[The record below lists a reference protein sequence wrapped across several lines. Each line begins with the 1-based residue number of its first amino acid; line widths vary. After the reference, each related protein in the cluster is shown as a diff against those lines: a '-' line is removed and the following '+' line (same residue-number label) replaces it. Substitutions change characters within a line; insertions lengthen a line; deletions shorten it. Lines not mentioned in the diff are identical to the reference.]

1 MFETQDFL
9 GLTWGGG
16 GEGLSREEGVAMG
29 LADTRPTL
37 LRIGGTDHATMGA
50 IASGAGLRPLGDAG
64 WADAGDRLDMMI
76 GVDVLVL
83 DLRGE
88 SADPDAVERL
98 LRPVIGWPSAAD
110 ARLIVLVDLAQ
121 LDAAD
126 AALCGL
132 HPELLC
138 DAGPG
143 ELALALCRAAAG
155 CKRPG
160 DLHDIGRE
168 AESHRLEM
176 LSDEVRR
183 LAQTI
188 DRLARRD
195 GDAPDFRAGPVAAA
209 PRPPR
214 YHGQEEESSFA
225 HDQPERRGAVVT
237 PSEIRALLQM
247 RRLRDRYMPADLFAD
262 PAWDMMLDLM
272 AARLDGK
279 RVSVSSL
286 CIAAAVP
293 PTTALRWIGQ
303 LTDRGIFVR
312 TRDPRD
318 ARRVFIGLSDESAEN
333 VAAWFAAA
341 RREGLRVGNR
351 RGG

>member
-1 MFETQDFL
+1 MFDHPA
-9 GLTWGGG
+9 WGSESNDGPG
-16 GEGLSREEGVAMG
+16 AVAAHAGVI
-29 LADTRPTL
+29 DTRPTL
-37 LRIGGTDHATMGA
+37 LRIGGIDDGNAATMAA
-50 IASGAGLRPLGDAG
+50 IARGAGLRSLGSTG
-64 WADAGDRLDMMI
+64 WADAGARLDMMI

-88 SADPDAVERL
+88 SSDMGDLERL
-98 LRPVIGWPSAAD
+98 LRPVIGWPSVAD
-110 ARLIVLVDLAQ
+110 ARLIVLADLAQ
-121 LDAAD
+121 LDAVD
-126 AALCGL
+126 AALCGF

-138 DAGPG
+138 EAGPG
-143 ELALALCRAAAG
+143 EEALALCRAVAALHLA
-155 CKRPG
+155 G
-160 DLHDIGRE
+160 DLHDVGRE

-195 GDAPDFRAGPVAAA
+195 GHMPDFRAGPFAAA
-209 PRPPR
+209 PPPPQ
-214 YHGQEEESSFA
+214 YHAQEDEAPFA
-225 HDQPERRGAVVT
+225 NDLPERRGAVVT
-237 PSEIRALLQM
+237 STEIRALLQM

-312 TRDPRD
+312 ARDPRD

-341 RREGLRVGNR
+341 RRDGLRLGAR

>member
-1 MFETQDFL
+1 MFDRF
-9 GLTWGGG
+9 
-16 GEGLSREEGVAMG
+16 EEGGVFGAGAGGPG
-29 LADTRPTL
+29 LADLLDLRPTL
-37 LRIGGTDHATMGA
+37 MRIGNSGDRVLGA
-50 IASGAGLRPLGDAG
+50 IAGGAGLRDLGMVG
-64 WADAGDRLDMMI
+64 WADAGARLERMI

-83 DLRGE
+83 DLSGAE
-88 SADPDAVERL
+88 DDDAGVERL
-98 LRPVIGWPSAAD
+98 LRPVLGWPSVAEAKII
-110 ARLIVLVDLAQ
+110 ALADLAQ
-121 LDAAD
+121 IDAVDATLSGLDN
-126 AALCGL
+126 
-132 HPELLC
+132 ELLC

-143 ELALALCRAAAG
+143 EIALALCRAATR
-155 CKRPG
+155 CKRSS
-160 DLHDIGRE
+160 DLHDLGRE

-188 DRLARRD
+188 DRLAQRD
-195 GDAPDFRAGPVAAA
+195 GHTEFRANPFAAS
-209 PRPPR
+209 PRPNA
-214 YHGQEEESSFA
+214 YHSEADEMPFVSGSG
-225 HDQPERRGAVVT
+225 ERRTAVVT
-237 PSEIRALLQM
+237 SAEIRALLQM
-247 RRLRDRYMPADLFAD
+247 RRLRDRYLPADLFAD

-303 LTDRGIFVR
+303 LTDRGVFVR

-318 ARRVFIGLSDESAEN
+318 ARRVFIELSDEAAEN

-341 RREGLRVGNR
+341 RRDGLRVGGR

>member
-1 MFETQDFL
+1 MLDHPA
-9 GLTWGGG
+9 WGGHDDHV
-16 GEGLSREEGVAMG
+16 REMPEQGVG
-29 LADTRPTL
+29 ITDRRPSM
-37 LRIGGTDHATMGA
+37 LRIGGIGDDDASGTLAA
-50 IASGAGLRPLGDAG
+50 IARGAGLRVLEGSRWDDAG
-64 WADAGDRLDMMI
+64 ARLDRMI
-76 GVDVLVL
+76 GVDVLIL

-88 SADPDAVERL
+88 SDDMGAVEHL
-98 LRPVIGWPSAAD
+98 LRPVIGWPSLPD
-110 ARLIVLVDLAQ
+110 ARLIVLLDMAQ
-121 LDAAD
+121 LDAVD

-138 DAGPG
+138 DARPG
-143 ELALALCRAAAG
+143 EQALALCRTAAKL
-155 CKRPG
+155 KRSA

-168 AESHRLEM
+168 SESHRLDM

-188 DRLARRD
+188 DRLAHRN
-195 GDAPDFRAGPVAAA
+195 GSADFPVSAFAAA
-209 PRPPR
+209 PRPPH
-214 YHGQEEESSFA
+214 YHAQEGDLPFA
-225 HDQPERRGAVVT
+225 ADLPERRGTVVNAA
-237 PSEIRALLQM
+237 EIRALLQM
-247 RRLRDRYMPADLFAD
+247 RRLRDRYLPGELFAD

-293 PTTALRWIGQ
+293 PTTALRWIAQ

-341 RREGLRVGNR
+341 RRDGLRLTGR
-351 RGG
+351 RG

>member
-1 MFETQDFL
+1 MLDQSGWGDDAGYVQGTPNL
-9 GLTWGGG
+9 GA
-16 GEGLSREEGVAMG
+16 GVT
-29 LADTRPTL
+29 DRRPSL
-37 LRIGGTDHATMGA
+37 LRIGRIEDDEAARTTAA
-50 IASGAGLRPLGDAG
+50 IARGAGLRVLGSSRWGDAG
-64 WADAGDRLDMMI
+64 VRLDMMI
-76 GVDVLVL
+76 GVDLLIL

-88 SADPDAVERL
+88 SADMGDVEHL
-98 LRPVIGWPSAAD
+98 LRPVIGWPSVVD
-110 ARLIVLVDLAQ
+110 ARLIVLLDLAQ
-121 LDAAD
+121 LDAVD

-143 ELALALCRAAAG
+143 EQALALCRTAAKL
-155 CKRPG
+155 KRSA

-168 AESHRLEM
+168 SEGHRLDM

-188 DRLARRD
+188 DRLAHRN
-195 GDAPDFRAGPVAAA
+195 GSADFPVSAFAAA
-209 PRPPR
+209 PRSPQ
-214 YHGQEEESSFA
+214 YHAQEGDAPFA
-225 HDQPERRGAVVT
+225 ADLPERRGTVVNAA
-237 PSEIRALLQM
+237 EIRALLQM
-247 RRLRDRYMPADLFAD
+247 RRLRDRYLPTDLFAD

-293 PTTALRWIGQ
+293 PTTALRWIAQ

-312 TRDPRD
+312 TRDPSD

-341 RREGLRVGNR
+341 RRDGLRLTGR
-351 RGG
+351 RG

>member
-1 MFETQDFL
+1 MFDHPA
-9 GLTWGGG
+9 WGSESNDGPG
-16 GEGLSREEGVAMG
+16 AVAAHAGVI
-29 LADTRPTL
+29 DTRPTL
-37 LRIGGTDHATMGA
+37 LRIGGIDDGNAATTTA
-50 IASGAGLRPLGDAG
+50 IARGTGLRSLGSTRWAYAG
-64 WADAGDRLDMMI
+64 ARLDMMI

-83 DLRGE
+83 DFRGE
-88 SADPDAVERL
+88 SSDTAEVEQL
-98 LRPVIGWPSAAD
+98 LRPVIGWPSSAD
-110 ARLIVLVDLAQ
+110 ARLIVLADLAQ
-121 LDAAD
+121 LDAVD
-126 AALCGL
+126 AALCGFR
-132 HPELLC
+132 PELLC
-138 DAGPG
+138 EAGPG
-143 ELALALCRAAAG
+143 EQALALCRAVAALH
-155 CKRPG
+155 RPS
-160 DLHDIGRE
+160 DLHDVGRE
-168 AESHRLEM
+168 AETHRLEM

-195 GDAPDFRAGPVAAA
+195 GHVPDFRGGLFAAA
-209 PRPPR
+209 PRPPQ
-214 YHGQEEESSFA
+214 YHAQDDEARLVSDE
-225 HDQPERRGAVVT
+225 QPERRGTALA
-237 PSEIRALLQM
+237 SAEIRALLQM

-279 RVSVSSL
+279 HVSVSSL

-318 ARRVFIGLSDESAEN
+318 ARRVFIGLSDETAEN

-341 RREGLRVGNR
+341 RRDGLRLGTR